1 MDADTKNV
9 KMQYNPKR
17 ARAFLR

>member
-1 MDADTKNV
+1 MDVDTKNV

-17 ARAFLR
+17 TRAFLR